1 VEEPEQQAQEEVVDP
16 DAVGDDDVE
25 TQHVFQDEL
34 NRAYTGLPVASWYLY
49 AWFFTNLLIYYLYGG
64 GMPIMYVLGVLFFTT
79 SYLNYKWLFFF
90 WHPTSHGFNED
101 IAIYSVGLMK
111 WAVLFH
117 MCMSLFMYSNIRV
130 LTPNDYT
137 PAEHYRPKGE
147 DPVRFFK
154 RRFHRQQP

>member
-1 VEEPEQQAQEEVVDP
+1 MPKAQETPKEEVVFDP
-16 DAVGDDDVE
+16 DAIGDDDVE

-49 AWFFTNLLIYYLYGG
+49 SWFFTNLMIYYLYGG
-64 GMPIMYVLGVLFFTT
+64 GMPIMYILGVLFFCT

-90 WHPTSHGFNED
+90 WHPISHGFNED
-101 IAIYSVGLMK
+101 IAIHSLSLMK

-117 MCMSLFMYSNIRV
+117 LCMSLFMYSNRRV
-130 LTPNDYT
+130 LTPKDYT

-147 DPVRFFK
+147 DPVRFLT
-154 RRFHRQQP
+154 RRFDRP